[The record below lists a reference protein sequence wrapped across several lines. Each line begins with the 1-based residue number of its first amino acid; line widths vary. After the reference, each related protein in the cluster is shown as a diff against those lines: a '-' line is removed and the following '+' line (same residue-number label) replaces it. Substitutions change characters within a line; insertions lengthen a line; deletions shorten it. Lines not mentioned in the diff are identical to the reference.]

1 MSDSLYR
8 DQLSLTERH
17 LDSLIH
23 DADEA
28 ISLLTTLSTSF
39 KSVET
44 QTSSFQARCDHL
56 LTEQT
61 RLQKLADEVGTNLY
75 YYAYLD
81 NVSRRLNAPGASR
94 LAEHSDLA
102 EALHN
107 LEACIEFM
115 SKNVCAPTY
124 SWPLIHVLTL
134 HSPDTGMPSHTSP
147 GISPCS
153 PRRCTSSR
161 SASPGSWRASRR
173 TSPSASARHSQSPLS
188 MLSHTADSR
197 R

>member
-1 MSDSLYR
+1 MPASLYR

-61 RLQKLADEVGTNLY
+61 RLQRLADEVGTNLY
-75 YYAYLD
+75 YYAYLE
-81 NVSRRLNAPGASR
+81 NVSRRLNAPGAGR

-102 EALHN
+102 EALDN

-115 SKNVCAPTY
+115 SKNVCAPPFPRLVHQMLTPY
-124 SWPLIHVLTL
+124 SRGTE
-134 HSPDTGMPSHTSP
+134 MPSHTSP

-153 PRRCTSSR
+153 PKPCTSSR
-161 SASPGSWRASRR
+161 
-173 TSPSASARHSQSPLS
+173 
-188 MLSHTADSR
+188 
-197 R
+197 